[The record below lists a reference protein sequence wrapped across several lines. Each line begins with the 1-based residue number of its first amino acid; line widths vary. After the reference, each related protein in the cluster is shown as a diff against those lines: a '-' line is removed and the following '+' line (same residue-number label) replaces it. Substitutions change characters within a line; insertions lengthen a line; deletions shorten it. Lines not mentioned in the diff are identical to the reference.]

1 MNFTSN
7 LIIDLYSAVILI
19 CIYIHTDKDAEKNLL
34 QHKLYRQMLQ
44 LTVLMLILD
53 IFSRFDGNP
62 TTIYFPI
69 NYIGNFLI
77 FLVSPCMT
85 SLWLFYC
92 DFQVFHEEKRV
103 KRLLSPLL
111 AVNLVNAVLL
121 IVSLFCGWFYYIDS
135 NNIYH
140 RGPLYWVPVSITI
153 ALTLASF
160 ILVAT
165 HHEKIGKKHFLA
177 LAFFPIPPVVGIIL
191 QLIFYGTPFILIG
204 LTVSLLIVF
213 LNIQNRSMNIDYLT
227 GAYNRRG
234 LEIHMREQ
242 VNASSEDKTFS
253 AIWID
258 LDNFKSI
265 NDTFGHN
272 TGDQVLETVVQL
284 LRSCFRP
291 TDFIARFGG
300 DEFCIIL
307 NISNS
312 EDLEAAVARIKDCV
326 RNYNSRTLHTYKLSL
341 SIGAAVYDYGFHLRV
356 EEFQKQIDELMYQDK
371 QAKKQIPVKF

>member
-1 MNFTSN
+1 MNFVGILVIN
-7 LIIDLYSAVILI
+7 LYSVILLL
-19 CIYIHTDKDAEKNLL
+19 CIYVHTARDAEKNLL
-34 QHKLYRQMLQ
+34 QHKLYRRMLQ
-44 LTVLMLILD
+44 LTVLLLIMD
-53 IFSRFDGNP
+53 ILSRFDGNP

-69 NYIGNFLI
+69 NHIGNFLI
-77 FLVSPCMT
+77 FLVNPFMA
-85 SLWLFYC
+85 SLWVFYA
-92 DFQVFHEEKRV
+92 DFQVFHDEKRV
-103 KRLLSPLL
+103 KRLLYPLL
-111 AVNLVNAVLL
+111 AVNLANAALL
-121 IVSLFCGWFYYIDS
+121 IVSQLYGWLYYIDS

-140 RGPLYWVPVSITI
+140 RGPLYWVPVSITM
-153 ALTLASF
+153 ALILASF

-165 HHEKIGKKHFLA
+165 HHKKIGKKHFLA

-191 QLIFYGTPFILIG
+191 QLIFYGTSFILIG
-204 LTVSLLIVF
+204 LTISLLIVF

-242 VNASSEDKTFS
+242 VNASSEDRTFS

-312 EDLEAAVARIKDCV
+312 EDLEAAVSRIKDCV
-326 RNYNSRTLHTYKLSL
+326 RNYNSRTLHTYELSL
-341 SIGAAVYDYGFHLRV
+341 SIGSAVYDYGSHLSV

-371 QAKKQIPVKF
+371 QAKKQIPVKP